1 MCPAGRRGR
10 GAPVEAR
17 PERENQ
23 KSASRAVFIQ
33 AQKLREEAKKS
44 ARLRSRPKRLGG
56 FLSRR
61 VDLES
66 RTECRVRVSRRRFVS
81 TPALFS
87 RLSVHTYCPRESL
100 HPRRSKCRCPRKGI
114 VRANASIFN
123 PSIDPERSRCPRRC
137 GEKGSMIGPK
147 RLAQIPMRGSEA
159 HSVDR
164 SRTPCRIAGK
174 ARRAVRAA

>member
-1 MCPAGRRGR
+1 MIRAKKKSRTRESSPRAPLCTPATRAIPLPLRKRPRRGR
-10 GAPVEAR
+10 
-17 PERENQ
+17 
-23 KSASRAVFIQ
+23 ASR
-33 AQKLREEAKKS
+33 R
-44 ARLRSRPKRLGG
+44 RRPRSRSIPPCVPRDDADAAYQWRRAPRGKPKKRLACRFSQASAKAARRSEKVRAPAVSSKRLGG

-114 VRANASIFN
+114 VRANASILT
-123 PSIDPERSRCPRRC
+123 RR
-137 GEKGSMIGPK
+137 
-147 RLAQIPMRGSEA
+147 
-159 HSVDR
+159 
-164 SRTPCRIAGK
+164 
-174 ARRAVRAA
+174 